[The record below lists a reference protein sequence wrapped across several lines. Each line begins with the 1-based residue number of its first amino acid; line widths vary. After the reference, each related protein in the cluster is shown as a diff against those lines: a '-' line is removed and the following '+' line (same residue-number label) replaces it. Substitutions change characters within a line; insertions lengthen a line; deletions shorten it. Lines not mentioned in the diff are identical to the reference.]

1 MVIAATPASIMD
13 VIADLPAYPQWSP
26 GISEVTVLEESGGR
40 PVRARFHLDSGPIQ
54 DTYVLEYVWNG
65 EASVSWQ
72 LTEAERLKAM
82 DGTYALAD
90 NGDGTTTVSYRLMV
104 DLKIPVIGML
114 KRKGEKVIVDTAL
127 KGLRRRVEGQ
137 V

>member
-1 MVIAATPASIMD
+1 MVIAASPASIMD